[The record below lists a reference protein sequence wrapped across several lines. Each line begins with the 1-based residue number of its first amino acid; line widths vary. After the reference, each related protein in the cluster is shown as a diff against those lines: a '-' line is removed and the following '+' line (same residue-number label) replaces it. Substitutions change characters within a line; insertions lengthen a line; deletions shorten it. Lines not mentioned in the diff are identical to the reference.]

1 MMPTSEKHVTLV
13 LVPYAFS
20 FPQIELG
27 TYLSEGKMLCTKC
40 KSDTKVAE
48 SRPRNETTWRRRKCL
63 SCGTQFRTI
72 EILEPVV
79 AQPKPK
85 SKPKPEPKP
94 KTNEEIIQEFV
105 DKGVHKVSVKM
116 LTKAGYNTRNLRELG
131 ERLNGFVLR
140 KSNYDLYYKITVE
153 KQ

>member
-85 SKPKPEPKP
+85 PKPKPEPKP
-94 KTNEEIIQEFV
+94 NPNRFRR
-105 DKGVHKVSVKM
+105 
-116 LTKAGYNTRNLRELG
+116 TRYRKPLPSIEVEPDFDEMSDDELEAFIFSEG
-131 ERLNGFVLR
+131 KL
-140 KSNYDLYYKITVE
+140 
-153 KQ
+153 